1 MYRLPSDPFL
11 SVAFWVGIVS
21 VALTLLV
28 ALLVLNMRLRLR
40 RSEAHWKRFMTTWRP
55 ILMQAM
61 VQPGLSSLPKLKP
74 GQYILFMRLWI
85 YLHESVRGEAAQ
97 RLNEVARALGIDVV
111 ARKLLHHG
119 SRRRKLLAIMS
130 LGHLRDSHASN
141 ELLFLA
147 EHSDGLLSVNAGRAL
162 IQIDPIA
169 GVQSLMPLIV
179 RREDWDI
186 TRVASF
192 LGPARE
198 AFLPVLV
205 ESIPQVPENMLAR
218 VLLLSK
224 ALRLKLPTNTMY
236 HLLSA
241 TQPADVIVAALSLA
255 ESRDLV
261 GEIRRCTAHSDHRVR
276 EQAIRQLAVLGDP
289 SDVKLLTDLMED
301 TQWSVRLAAAESL
314 AALPFMSNEELAA
327 LRRPGSLAESILDHV
342 LAQRS
347 LA

>member
-1 MYRLPSDPFL
+1 MYRLHSDSFL
-11 SVAFWVGIVS
+11 LVAFWVGIVS

-61 VQPGLSSLPKLKP
+61 VDPGLTSLPKLKA
-74 GQYILFMRLWI
+74 GQYILFMRLWV

-97 RLNEVARALGIDVV
+97 HLNEVARALGIDVF
-111 ARKLLHHG
+111 ARKLLHRG
-119 SRRRKLLAIMS
+119 SRRHKLLAILS
-130 LGHLRDSHASN
+130 LGHLRDSLAWN
-141 ELLFLA
+141 ELRLLA
-147 EHSDGLLSVNAGRAL
+147 DHPDGLLSVNAGRAL
-162 IQIDPIA
+162 IQIDPRA

-198 AFLPVLV
+198 PFLPLLV
-205 ESIPQVPENMLAR
+205 ESIPQVPQNMLPR
-218 VLLLSK
+218 VLRLSK
-224 ALRLKLPTNTMY
+224 ALRLKLPTQTMF
-236 HLLSA
+236 HLLGA
-241 TQPADVIVAALSLA
+241 TQHSDVVVAALPMA

-261 GEIRRCTAHSDHRVR
+261 GEVRRCTAHSDHRVR
-276 EQAIRQLAVLGDP
+276 EHAIRQLAVLGDA

-301 TQWSVRLAAAESL
+301 PQWTVRLAAAESL
-314 AALPFMSNEELAA
+314 AVLPFISNEELAA
-327 LRRPGSLAESILDHV
+327 LRRPGSLAESILNHV